1 MKNNYLIT
9 GILVIVFAGAGF
21 FGGMKYQQSKSQ
33 AFTGQL
39 NDRQGM
45 MINNQQGGIRNPQGN
60 GAGSMKNAGF
70 NRGGFKPVAG
80 EIISADD
87 KSITVKLQDDSS
99 KIVLINDKTQINKA
113 ETVNKSELKVGETV
127 SVFGS
132 ENTDG
137 SVTAQNVQ
145 LNPVQGGQQQP
156 PVGQ

>member
-9 GILVIVFAGAGF
+9 IILVLIFSGAAF
-21 FGGMKYQQSKSQ
+21 YSGMKYQESKLRNFAGQFGASRGVMRNGQ
-33 AFTGQL
+33 TGIT
-39 NDRQGM
+39 D
-45 MINNQQGGIRNPQGN
+45 IN
-60 GAGSMKNAGF
+60 
-70 NRGGFKPVAG
+70 NRGGFRPVTG

-99 KIVLINDKTQINKA
+99 KIVLIIDKTVINKA
-113 ETVNKSELKVGETV
+113 QTVNKSELKVGEKV

-145 LNPVQGGQQQP
+145 LNPIEIGQQKPATDQ
-156 PVGQ
+156 

>member
-1 MKNNYLIT
+1 MKNNYVIT
-9 GILVIVFAGAGF
+9 AILVLVFTGAGF
-21 FGGMKYQQSKSQ
+21 YGGMKYQQSRTQTFS
-33 AFTGQL
+33 GQF
-39 NDRQGM
+39 NNRQGM
-45 MINNQQGGIRNPQGN
+45 MRNNIQGG
-60 GAGSMKNAGF
+60 A

-87 KSITVKLQDDSS
+87 RSITVKLQDDSS

-113 ETVNKSELKVGETV
+113 ETVNKSELKAGEKV

-145 LNPVQGGQQQP
+145 LNPIQRTGG
-156 PVGQ
+156 GL